1 MFVYVCYVVH
11 VSNHLKGRHMETNVA
26 DAIRLFAER
35 EYIESAR
42 RKGLNR
48 IQIRVGDVHRALKLK
63 NRVPNVSSALRSRI
77 FLERNRLE
85 IEHESGPPSG
95 MGTRTTFTYR
105 LLDENPPDASR
116 AVTFED
122 LRGLL
127 KGAFDSLGGGEAF
140 LRHER
145 NHFYNSDTAEE
156 K

>member
-1 MFVYVCYVVH
+1 
-11 VSNHLKGRHMETNVA
+11 METNVA
-26 DAIRLFAER
+26 DAIRSFAER

-48 IQIRVGDVHRALKLK
+48 IQIRVGDVHRALNLK

-77 FLERNRLE
+77 FLEKNHLE
-85 IEHESGPPSG
+85 IEQESGPPSG

-105 LLDENPPDASR
+105 LLDESPSKASQ

-127 KGAFDSLGGGEAF
+127 KGAFDALGGGEAF
-140 LRHER
+140 LRRER
-145 NHFYNSDTAEE
+145 SHFYEPDAPEE